1 MNASFAHSVAH
12 SVIPLP
18 HRSDNTFGQHVRTL
32 RAARQVASL
41 TPHRQANPASVYS
54 KLWKKPLI
62 T

>member
-18 HRSDNTFGQHVRTL
+18 HRSDNTFGL
-32 RAARQVASL
+32 YKSGAAGSVL